1 MPVCIHVSQDE
12 AAAAVQVLHA
22 AVPEEHL
29 GYLLNACLVGLAR
42 TGSGS
47 DLECLGVGIVR
58 AVDMPAGM
66 LYVLTPLDPDTLD
79 QVTTLQVR
87 SPHSGFI
94 ESIYLAIHIM
104 HLCDKTAD
112 CSSDCL
118 SSCLRK

>member
-1 MPVCIHVSQDE
+1 MVISSNVYQDE

-29 GYLLNACLVGLAR
+29 GCLLNACLVGLAR

-58 AVDMPAGM
+58 AVDMPAGV

-87 SPHSGFI
+87 FPSN
-94 ESIYLAIHIM
+94 
-104 HLCDKTAD
+104 
-112 CSSDCL
+112 
-118 SSCLRK
+118 